1 MGILRDI
8 IIGAPPAGVT
18 STADVQAAAGL
29 QPYRVARTAVIPQTQ
44 FATTRQDAMAVPAV
58 SRARNLVAGTIAS
71 MPFEQFVSDAQT
83 GELAQVMPYPWLRQ
97 PEVDVP
103 RSTTIA
109 YTVDS
114 LWFYGR
120 AYWQVTETYAED
132 GRPARFRWIDPTE
145 VTFDVDL
152 EGRITRYYY
161 RLNPVPASGPG
172 SLVVFTYVDEGLL
185 RRAGQTIKTCVELER
200 AALDFAR
207 NPAPSVTIKN
217 TGVDLP
223 AEQVSN
229 LLARWRE
236 SRRADGGAV
245 AYLSAALELDTVGFS
260 PKDLA
265 MVEARE
271 FQVAEIAR
279 ATGIP
284 PALLGASAGSMTYQN
299 VQAERRGLVDLSLQP
314 LISSIEQR
322 LSMDDVTPRGTSVM
336 IVVNDFL
343 RATPIEEAQLLSVLL
358 DRDVITIDEAR
369 RRIGQPGGPLT

>member
-1 MGILRDI
+1 MGLIRDI
-8 IIGAPPAGVT
+8 VLGQPDQARPVPNVEAASAGI
-18 STADVQAAAGL
+18 
-29 QPYRVARTAVIPQTQ
+29 QPYRVARTAVIPPTQ
-44 FATTRQDAMAVPAV
+44 FSTNRIEAMAVPAV
-58 SRARNLVAGTIAS
+58 ARARNLVAGTIAS
-71 MPFEQFVSDAQT
+71 MPFEQFVSDQLT
-83 GELAQVMPYPWLRQ
+83 GELTSVTPLPWVRQ
-97 PEVDVP
+97 PEVDTP

-109 YTVDS
+109 YTADS

-161 RLNPVPASGPG
+161 RLNPVPTSGPG

-207 NPAPSVTIKN
+207 NPAPSIALKN

-223 AEQVSN
+223 AEQVSQ
-229 LLARWRE
+229 LLSRWRE
-236 SRRADGGAV
+236 ARAGDGGTV
-245 AYLSAALELDTVGFS
+245 AYLSSALELETVGFS

-265 MVEARE
+265 MVEARQ
-271 FQVAEIAR
+271 FQVNEIAR

-284 PALLGASAGSMTYQN
+284 PALLGASIGSMTYQN
-299 VQAERRGLVDLSLQP
+299 VQAERRALVDLSLQP
-314 LISSIEQR
+314 VISSIEQR

-358 DRDVITIDEAR
+358 DRQVITIDEAR
-369 RRIGQPGGPLT
+369 RRIGEPGGPIA

>member
-1 MGILRDI
+1 
-8 IIGAPPAGVT
+8 
-18 STADVQAAAGL
+18 
-29 QPYRVARTAVIPQTQ
+29 
-44 FATTRQDAMAVPAV
+44 MAVPAV

-161 RLNPVPASGPG
+161 RLNHVPASGPG